1 MIWDNDMA
9 WLYGMM
15 TWVWS
20 VSKFF
25 GDPTAFIP
33 QPSDVN
39 WDELR
44 ILDALQRSSCLG
56 QFPLKSTL
64 PSRKLSYTGICWG
77 LVFCF
82 WPAFH
87 FGWRWISV
95 INAPVYLHFDTPVA
109 SSCNIKAVLVGE
121 YPQFDMLCSS
131 TYLLIH
137 WAGSHVISNIP
148 KYASFIIICRISK
161 TLLWLLLFWGKASFK
176 SWRAQRR
183 HGGLRHP
190 GVEASKSLT

>member
-1 MIWDNDMA
+1 
-9 WLYGMM
+9 
-15 TWVWS
+15 
-20 VSKFF
+20 
-25 GDPTAFIP
+25 
-33 QPSDVN
+33 
-39 WDELR
+39 
-44 ILDALQRSSCLG
+44 
-56 QFPLKSTL
+56 
-64 PSRKLSYTGICWG
+64 
-77 LVFCF
+77 
-82 WPAFH
+82 
-87 FGWRWISV
+87 
-95 INAPVYLHFDTPVA
+95 LHFDTPVA